1 MARRTRA
8 AVSGFTFSESLMVRE
23 TVAVETF
30 ALLATSLMFMQVH
43 EEVSREGIHS
53 SNDCQT
59 KEFAGHD
66 VYAGHR
72 AGTLL
77 SGAFEVD
84 LSLSQRERL
93 RLLSTIRVTV
103 VWSRRVKVKGGGQA
117 CAERSRR
124 ECPRARHV
132 SVYRRHPILDN
143 APRNHPG
150 KASR

>member
-43 EEVSREGIHS
+43 EEVSREEIHS

-77 SGAFEVD
+77 SAAFEVD
-84 LSLSQRERL
+84 LSLSQRER
-93 RLLSTIRVTV
+93 
-103 VWSRRVKVKGGGQA
+103 
-117 CAERSRR
+117 
-124 ECPRARHV
+124 PRARHV

-150 KASR
+150 KASRGKLMDRRNF